1 MSDLPGSSRRGYV
14 DAVLDAYRSTPG
26 VLGRVRASDR
36 RLAARLFDDQVP
48 LDVVRGAIALAA
60 VRRLCRPDDAEPLQ
74 PVRSL
79 HYFKPVIAELV
90 GNGPDPAYL
99 AYLQH
104 TLSRL
109 EPHDRAPGQR
119 ASGAD
124 DADCS

>member
-1 MSDLPGSSRRGYV
+1 MSTAPGSSRRDYV
-14 DAVLDAYRSTPG
+14 DAVLDAYRSTLS
-26 VLGRVRASDR
+26 VLGHVRASDR
-36 RLAARLFDDQVP
+36 RLAGQLFDDQVP
-48 LDVVRGAIALAA
+48 LDVVRGAITLAA
-60 VRRLCRPDDAEPLQ
+60 VRRLCRPDDAEALQ

-109 EPHDRAPGQR
+109 LPPHRTPGQR
-119 ASGAD
+119 AFGAD